1 MQMSCDKGGVDQSL
15 RGNIPGNIPY
25 DQTDTGLEVHIFI
38 GGCLREKNSK
48 CMDEHNEFIHA
59 LTRDIAE
66 LVADSFLSEDDL

>member
-25 DQTDTGLEVHIFI
+25 DQTDTGFFI